1 LYLVSSIRFAVTI
14 KYTQKMEF
22 RRKFG
27 RKKESKPTKGLFL
40 ILLLVVAIILWF
52 KMEAILDSLF

>member
-1 LYLVSSIRFAVTI
+1 
-14 KYTQKMEF
+14 MEF

-40 ILLLVVAIILWF
+40 ILLLVFAIILWF

>member
-1 LYLVSSIRFAVTI
+1 MQI
-14 KYTQKMEF
+14 

-40 ILLLVVAIILWF
+40 IILLVVAVLLWYN
-52 KMEAILDSLF
+52 MEGILDRLF

>member
-1 LYLVSSIRFAVTI
+1 M
-14 KYTQKMEF
+14 QF

-27 RKKESKPTKGLFL
+27 RKKETKPTKGLLL

-52 KMEAILDSLF
+52 KMEAIFEALF

>member
-1 LYLVSSIRFAVTI
+1 MQI
-14 KYTQKMEF
+14 

-40 ILLLVVAIILWF
+40 ILLLVVALLLWY
-52 KMEAILDSLF
+52 KMEVILERLF

>member
-1 LYLVSSIRFAVTI
+1 
-14 KYTQKMEF
+14 MEF

-40 ILLLVVAIILWF
+40 VLLLIVAVLLWF

>member
-1 LYLVSSIRFAVTI
+1 M
-14 KYTQKMEF
+14 QF

-40 ILLLVVAIILWF
+40 ILLLVFAVILWY
-52 KMEAILDSLF
+52 KMEVILDSLF